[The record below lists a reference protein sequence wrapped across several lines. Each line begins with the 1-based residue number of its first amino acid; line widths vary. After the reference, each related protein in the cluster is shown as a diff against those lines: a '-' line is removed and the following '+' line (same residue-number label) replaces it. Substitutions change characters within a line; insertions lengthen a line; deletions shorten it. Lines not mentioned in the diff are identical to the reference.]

1 MGSCGNKISGI
12 SYEAISKQGMMFLTN
27 SRTGKVEKIIFTAD
41 TDFGISADSRFD
53 NNIKIA
59 GNINLDP
66 LSNILWEGD
75 YGIRDNGG
83 SIQFK
88 DSTGN
93 WTNISSQA
101 GGAPTDAQYLV
112 VGANA
117 SLTNERV
124 FADGGGIAVVDGGA
138 GQSYTLSFDAN
149 DLSALGSTVG
159 NSDYVVI
166 YDSANSASKKAL
178 VSNLPF
184 TNNAGDIT
192 SVTAGNGI
200 TGGGASGAVTVT
212 VQAADNTISV
222 GAGGISV
229 DESNLSSIPNG
240 ALANSTISGVSLGSN
255 LNNLTIGNGAQL
267 NTGTTYN
274 GSAAVTL
281 SIQASDNTIS
291 VGAGGISVDESNLS
305 SIPNSALSNNTI
317 SGISLG
323 SNLNNLTIGHGVQ
336 LDSGTTYNGSSAV
349 VLSVQTSDS
358 TISVGPGGI
367 SVDESNLSSIPNSA
381 LSNSTISGKSLGANL
396 GIVTFQSGLTGTTY
410 NGSGD
415 VTIENTGVTSI
426 VAGTGISISGGTGAV
441 TVAATGSQTVP
452 VAYVITTSGVT
463 VLTSNSA
470 SALIDYTSAVSTDS
484 NVVSGVSNGS
494 FTIAST
500 GTYRMTGF
508 LAVQADGL
516 ARTNVKILFKITDG
530 GNTNTSYESATIA
543 SLGQTS
549 VKLEIPPVFF
559 EFSDQSSRAVEM
571 FIVATSSAGAIIVIN
586 DQGYPYGMIE
596 ITKV

>member
-1 MGSCGNKISGI
+1 VGSCGNKISGI

-559 EFSDQSSRAVEM
+559 TFSDQSSRAVEM